1 MAQFVNPTFNTYR
14 TVTKSDT
21 VDVQQINGHYP
32 TALQCGEAGIV
43 RVIAEDGSDVQFTVA
58 AGQVLPISFK
68 RVMSSTTAGT
78 LFVAMWQQ

>member
-21 VDVQQINGHYP
+21 VNVEQINGHWP
-32 TALQCGEAGIV
+32 TALQCGETGVV
-43 RVIAEDGSDVQFTVA
+43 RVISEDDRDIVFTVA
-58 AGQVLPISFK
+58 VGQILPISFK

-78 LFVAMWQQ
+78 LFVALYQQ

>member
-1 MAQFVNPTFNTYR
+1 MAQFTNPTFNVYR

-21 VDVQQINGHYP
+21 VDVEQINGHYP

-43 RVIAEDGSDVQFTVA
+43 RVIAEDNRDVQFTVA
-58 AGQVLPISFK
+58 AGQILPISFK

-78 LFVAMWQQ
+78 LFVGLYQE

>member
-1 MAQFVNPTFNTYR
+1 MQITNLTYNTYR

-21 VDVQQINGHYP
+21 VNVEQVNDHYP

-43 RVIAEDGSDVQFTVA
+43 RVLSQDNRDVQFTVF

-68 RVMSSTTAGT
+68 RVFSTTTAGT
-78 LFVAMWQQ
+78 LFVALYQL

>member
-1 MAQFVNPTFNTYR
+1 MQVIQSFNTYR

-21 VDVQQINGHYP
+21 VNVEQVNGHYP

-43 RVIAEDGSDVQFTVA
+43 RVISEDDRDVQFTVA

-78 LFVAMWQQ
+78 LFVALYQQ